1 MDNSP
6 SHDDPGQPVP
16 APVPMTKSESGPES
30 RPDEKPETKPGE
42 KPEAKPEPTPEPK
55 PELTPDARPRAGS
68 PVAHPP
74 VAEAELRVSD
84 ADRERVAELL
94 RDAYAEG
101 RLDADEHAER
111 IEAAYAAKTFG
122 DLVPL
127 TRDLPARPLSFE
139 KQPPAA
145 PTAPQ
150 PPARQESPAVVAVFG
165 GASRKGRWRVGSHL
179 RAFAAFGGVEI
190 DLSDAVFE
198 SPEVEIVVVAV
209 FGGVEVRVPEN
220 VSLQGAGVGLFGGFD
235 VREQTAA
242 DPYAP
247 VVRVK
252 GLALFGGCTAKP
264 RRGKKL
270 REWARRQ
277 LGTD

>member
-6 SHDDPGQPVP
+6 SHDDSGQPPVP
-16 APVPMTKSESGPES
+16 APVPLT
-30 RPDEKPETKPGE
+30 
-42 KPEAKPEPTPEPK
+42 KPEPQ
-55 PELTPDARPRAGS
+55 PELRPDTRPEAAPRPHA
-68 PVAHPP
+68 P

-84 ADRERVAELL
+84 ADREKVAELL

-101 RLDADEHAER
+101 RLDADEHADR

-139 KQPPAA
+139 KQPLDAPRPAR
-145 PTAPQ
+145 PQ
-150 PPARQESPAVVAVFG
+150 PPARQESPTVVAIFG

-179 RAFAAFGGVEI
+179 SAFAAFGGVEI
-190 DLSDAVFE
+190 DLTDAVFE
-198 SPEVEIVVVAV
+198 SPEVEITVTAI
-209 FGGVEVRVPEN
+209 FGGIEVRVPEN
-220 VSLQGAGVGLFGGFD
+220 VTLQGSGVGIFGGFD

-247 VVRVK
+247 VVRIK
-252 GLALFGGCTAKP
+252 GLALFGGCEAKP

-270 REWARRQ
+270 KEWVRRQ

>member
-1 MDNSP
+1 MDNLP
-6 SHDDPGQPVP
+6 SQDDPGQPPVP
-16 APVPMTKSESGPES
+16 APVPMTKPELK
-30 RPDEKPETKPGE
+30 PQLKPETKPQ
-42 KPEAKPEPTPEPK
+42 PSHA
-55 PELTPDARPRAGS
+55 
-68 PVAHPP
+68 P
-74 VAEAELRVSD
+74 VAEAEMRVSD

-111 IEAAYAAKTFG
+111 IGAAYAAKTFG

-127 TRDLPARPLSFE
+127 TRDLPTHRPLSFE
-139 KQPPAA
+139 KPPLDA
-145 PTAPQ
+145 TAPAPASPSL
-150 PPARQESPAVVAVFG
+150 PPARQEAPSVVAIFG
-165 GASRKGRWRVGSHL
+165 GAARKGRWRVGSHL
-179 RAFAAFGGVEI
+179 TAFTMFGGVEI
-190 DLSDAVFE
+190 DLTDAVFE
-198 SPEVEIVVVAV
+198 SPEVEITVTAI

-220 VSLQGAGVGLFGGFD
+220 VSLHGSGVGIFGGFD

-252 GLALFGGCTAKP
+252 GVALFGGCNAEP

-270 REWARRQ
+270 KEWVRKQ
-277 LGTD
+277 LGTE

>member
-1 MDNSP
+1 MTKP
-6 SHDDPGQPVP
+6 EPEPRP
-16 APVPMTKSESGPES
+16 APVAAP
-30 RPDEKPETKPGE
+30 R
-42 KPEAKPEPTPEPK
+42 TP
-55 PELTPDARPRAGS
+55 AA
-68 PVAHPP
+68 P

-101 RLDADEHAER
+101 RLDAEEHAER

-127 TRDLPARPLSFE
+127 TRDLPAHRSVSFDKPPLGAAAPAPAPARPL
-139 KQPPAA
+139 
-145 PTAPQ
+145 
-150 PPARQESPAVVAVFG
+150 PPARHEAPSVVAIFG

-179 RAFAAFGGVEI
+179 TAFTAFGGVEI
-190 DLSDAVFE
+190 DLTDAVFE
-198 SPEVEIVVVAV
+198 SPEVEITVTAV
-209 FGGVEVRVPEN
+209 FGGVDIRVPEN
-220 VSLQGAGVGLFGGFD
+220 VTLLGSGVGIFGGFD

-252 GLALFGGCTAKP
+252 GLALFGGCEAKP

-270 REWARRQ
+270 KEWVRKQ

>member
-1 MDNSP
+1 
-6 SHDDPGQPVP
+6 
-16 APVPMTKSESGPES
+16 MTKPEL
-30 RPDEKPETKPGE
+30 KPET
-42 KPEAKPEPTPEPK
+42 T
-55 PELTPDARPRAGS
+55 
-68 PVAHPP
+68 PVATPQPSHAP

-111 IEAAYAAKTFG
+111 IGAAYAAKTFG

-127 TRDLPARPLSFE
+127 TRDLPAHRPLSFE
-139 KQPPAA
+139 KPPLDAPAPA
-145 PTAPQ
+145 PTRTQ
-150 PPARQESPAVVAVFG
+150 LPPARQESPSVVAIFG
-165 GASRKGRWRVGSHL
+165 GAARKGRWRVGSHL
-179 RAFAAFGGVEI
+179 TAFTMFGGVEI

-198 SPEVEIVVVAV
+198 SPEVEITVTAI

-220 VSLQGAGVGLFGGFD
+220 VSLHGSGVGIFGGFD

-252 GLALFGGCTAKP
+252 GVALFGGCNAKP

-270 REWARRQ
+270 KEWVRKQ
-277 LGTD
+277 LGAD

>member
-6 SHDDPGQPVP
+6 SHDDPGQPPVP
-16 APVPMTKSESGPES
+16 APVPMTKSEAEP
-30 RPDEKPETKPGE
+30 KPHL
-42 KPEAKPEPTPEPK
+42 TPEPK
-55 PELTPDARPRAGS
+55 PDPAPGAAS
-68 PVAHPP
+68 SHAPVAQ
-74 VAEAELRVSD
+74 AEMRVSD

-122 DLVPL
+122 ELAPL

-139 KQPPAA
+139 KQPLGAAAPAA
-145 PTAPQ
+145 PPQ
-150 PPARQESPAVVAVFG
+150 PPARQESPSVVAIFG

-179 RAFAAFGGVEI
+179 KAFAAFGGVEI

-198 SPEVEIVVVAV
+198 SPEVEIVVMAM

-220 VSLQGAGVGLFGGFD
+220 VSLHGGGLGLFGGFD

-264 RRGKKL
+264 RQGKKIK
-270 REWARRQ
+270 EWVRRQ
-277 LGTD
+277 LGTE

>member
-6 SHDDPGQPVP
+6 SHDDPGQPPVP
-16 APVPMTKSESGPES
+16 APVPMTK
-30 RPDEKPETKPGE
+30 
-42 KPEAKPEPTPEPK
+42 PEPK
-55 PELTPDARPRAGS
+55 PEPRPEAKPAAGARP
-68 PVAHPP
+68 AHAP
-74 VAEAELRVSD
+74 VAEAQLRVSD
-84 ADRERVAELL
+84 ADRERIAELL

-122 DLVPL
+122 DLAPL
-127 TRDLPARPLSFE
+127 TRDLPARPLSFD
-139 KQPPAA
+139 KQPLGAA
-145 PTAPQ
+145 SATPR

-179 RAFAAFGGVEI
+179 KAFAAFGGVEI

-198 SPEVEIVVVAV
+198 SPEVEIVVVAM

-220 VSLQGAGVGLFGGFD
+220 VSLQGGGVGLFGGFD

-252 GLALFGGCTAKP
+252 GLAMFGGCTAKP
-264 RRGKKL
+264 RRGKKIT
-270 REWARRQ
+270 EWVRRQ
-277 LGTD
+277 LGTE

>member
-1 MDNSP
+1 
-6 SHDDPGQPVP
+6 
-16 APVPMTKSESGPES
+16 MT
-30 RPDEKPETKPGE
+30 
-42 KPEAKPEPTPEPK
+42 K
-55 PELTPDARPRAGS
+55 PELQPKPQSSHA
-68 PVAHPP
+68 P
-74 VAEAELRVSD
+74 VAEAEMRVSD
-84 ADRERVAELL
+84 ADRERIAELL

-111 IEAAYAAKTFG
+111 IGAAYAAKTFG

-127 TRDLPARPLSFE
+127 TRDLPAHRSVSFAKPPLDA
-139 KQPPAA
+139 PAPAPAPAA
-145 PTAPQ
+145 ARPPM
-150 PPARQESPAVVAVFG
+150 PPARHESPSVVAIFG
-165 GASRKGRWRVGSHL
+165 GASRKGRWRVGAQL
-179 RAFAAFGGVEI
+179 TAFTAFGGVEI
-190 DLSDAVFE
+190 DLTDAVFE
-198 SPEVEIVVVAV
+198 SPEVEITVTAI

-220 VSLQGAGVGLFGGFD
+220 VTLLGSGVGIFGGFD

-252 GLALFGGCTAKP
+252 GLALFGGCEAKP

-270 REWARRQ
+270 KEWVRKQ

>member
-6 SHDDPGQPVP
+6 SHDDSGQPPVP
-16 APVPMTKSESGPES
+16 APVPMTKPEPKSES
-30 RPDEKPETKPGE
+30 RPELR
-42 KPEAKPEPTPEPK
+42 PEAGAA
-55 PELTPDARPRAGS
+55 ARPHA
-68 PVAHPP
+68 PA
-74 VAEAELRVSD
+74 AEAELRVSD
-84 ADRERVAELL
+84 ADREKVAELL

-111 IEAAYAAKTFG
+111 IEAAYASKTFG
-122 DLVPL
+122 DLAPL

-139 KQPPAA
+139 KQPLS
-145 PTAPQ
+145 APQ
-150 PPARQESPAVVAVFG
+150 GPPPQQPARQEAPTVVAIFG

-179 RAFAAFGGVEI
+179 SAFTAFGGVDI

-198 SPEVEIVVVAV
+198 SPEVEITVTAI
-209 FGGVEVRVPEN
+209 FGGVQIRVPEN
-220 VSLQGAGVGLFGGFD
+220 VSLQGSGIGIFGGFD

-252 GLALFGGCTAKP
+252 GLALFGGCEAKP

-270 REWARRQ
+270 KEWVRRQ

>member
-1 MDNSP
+1 
-6 SHDDPGQPVP
+6 
-16 APVPMTKSESGPES
+16 MTK
-30 RPDEKPETKPGE
+30 
-42 KPEAKPEPTPEPK
+42 PEPK
-55 PELTPDARPRAGS
+55 PVLRPEGGAAAAPRPHA
-68 PVAHPP
+68 P

-84 ADRERVAELL
+84 ADREKVAELL

-122 DLVPL
+122 DLAPL

-139 KQPPAA
+139 KPPLNA
-145 PTAPQ
+145 PQAPPQ
-150 PPARQESPAVVAVFG
+150 PPARQESPWVVAVFG
-165 GASRKGRWRVGSHL
+165 GASRKGRWRVGSKL
-179 RAFAAFGGVEI
+179 SAFAAFGGVEI
-190 DLSDAVFE
+190 DLGDAVFE
-198 SPEVEIVVVAV
+198 SPEVEITVMAM
-209 FGGVEVRVPEN
+209 FGGVDVRVPEN
-220 VSLQGAGVGLFGGFD
+220 VSLHGSGIGLFGGFD

-270 REWARRQ
+270 KEWVRRQ

>member
-6 SHDDPGQPVP
+6 SQDDPGQPPVP
-16 APVPMTKSESGPES
+16 VPVPMTKPERAPEPGP
-30 RPDEKPETKPGE
+30 R
-42 KPEAKPEPTPEPK
+42 PEAAP
-55 PELTPDARPRAGS
+55 RPHA
-68 PVAHPP
+68 PA
-74 VAEAELRVSD
+74 AEAELRVSD
-84 ADRERVAELL
+84 ADREKVAELL

-122 DLVPL
+122 DLAPL

-139 KQPPAA
+139 KQPLGA
-145 PTAPQ
+145 PQGPPQ
-150 PPARQESPAVVAVFG
+150 PPARQESPTLVAVFG

-179 RAFAAFGGVEI
+179 SAFAAFGGVEI
-190 DLSDAVFE
+190 DLTDAVFE
-198 SPEVEIVVVAV
+198 SPEVEITVTAI
-209 FGGVEVRVPEN
+209 FGGIEVRVPEN
-220 VSLQGAGVGLFGGFD
+220 VTLQGSGVGIFGGFD

-252 GLALFGGCTAKP
+252 GLALFGGCEAKP

-270 REWARRQ
+270 KDWVRRQ

>member
-6 SHDDPGQPVP
+6 SHDDRGQPVP
-16 APVPMTKSESGPES
+16 APVPMTKSELE
-30 RPDEKPETKPGE
+30 
-42 KPEAKPEPTPEPK
+42 PEARPE
-55 PELTPDARPRAGS
+55 AGPPS
-68 PVAHPP
+68 NAP
-74 VAEAELRVSD
+74 VAETQMRVSD
-84 ADRERVAELL
+84 ADRERIAELL

-122 DLVPL
+122 ELAPL

-139 KQPPAA
+139 KA
-145 PTAPQ
+145 PLGAVATPQ
-150 PPARQESPAVVAVFG
+150 PPARQESPAVVAIFG

-179 RAFAAFGGVEI
+179 KAFAAFGGVEI

-198 SPEVEIVVVAV
+198 SPEVEIVVMAM

-220 VSLQGAGVGLFGGFD
+220 VTLQGGGVGLFGGFD

-252 GLALFGGCTAKP
+252 GLAMFGGCTAKP

-270 REWARRQ
+270 KEWVRRQ

>member
-1 MDNSP
+1 MTE
-6 SHDDPGQPVP
+6 PGLEPR
-16 APVPMTKSESGPES
+16 PE
-30 RPDEKPETKPGE
+30 PL
-42 KPEAKPEPTPEPK
+42 AKPQP
-55 PELTPDARPRAGS
+55 LHA
-68 PVAHPP
+68 P

-111 IEAAYAAKTFG
+111 IGAAYAAKTFG
-122 DLVPL
+122 DLAPL
-127 TRDLPARPLSFE
+127 TRDLPTHRPLSFE
-139 KQPPAA
+139 KRPLDAPAPASA
-145 PTAPQ
+145 PAPA
-150 PPARQESPAVVAVFG
+150 PPARQEAPSVVAIFG
-165 GASRKGRWRVGSHL
+165 GAARKGRWRVGSHVT
-179 RAFAAFGGVEI
+179 AFTAFGGVEI

-198 SPEVEIVVVAV
+198 SPEVEITVTAI
-209 FGGVEVRVPEN
+209 FGGVEIRVPEN
-220 VSLQGAGVGLFGGFD
+220 VSLHGSGVGIFGGFD

-252 GLALFGGCTAKP
+252 GVALFGGCNAKP

-270 REWARRQ
+270 KEWVRKQ